1 MLKSHKLVTTTRT
14 GDRKAVVITTTRT
27 GNRKATVTIRK
38 PEPDGFLATLKFV
51 FIDGFQV
58 FDSPIQPKHRTSQ
71 QIRQAVNS
79 LE

>member
-14 GDRKAVVITTTRT
+14 GDRKVAVT
-27 GNRKATVTIRK
+27 NRK
-38 PEPDGFLATLKFV
+38 PEPDGFLVALKFV

-58 FDSPIQPKHRTSQ
+58 FDSPIQPKHRTEQ